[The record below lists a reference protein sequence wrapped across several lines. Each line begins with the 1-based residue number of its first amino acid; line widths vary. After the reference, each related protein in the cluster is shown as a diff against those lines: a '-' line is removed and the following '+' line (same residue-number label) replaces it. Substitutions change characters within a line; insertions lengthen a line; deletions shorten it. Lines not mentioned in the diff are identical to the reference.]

1 MKPLNLDNS
10 PCSPIASN
18 CVIWAGEDIPCINL
32 CKGDT
37 ISDVTFKLATELC
50 TILDYLKVSGY
61 DLSCFNLASCGPNNF
76 QELIQ
81 FLINRICA
89 LENIDPAT
97 VTTTTTTTDTTR
109 SALVTDYLMLAAPCF
124 GGGTVSLVTYV
135 QQIANKICDLITEIS
150 VINASIS
157 SLQTQV
163 TTLQTTVAGL
173 TNYTT
178 PEFEIQCDIGT
189 LVSPATFPINE
200 ILEEFINNVWCPM
213 NVALV
218 GVGGTA
224 GDLTTAVASQCVLST
239 DTALINQY
247 TSPTIMSI
255 QYAGSWVATPT
266 SLADSIRNIWVALC
280 DVRNIELM
288 QYNVTASNDITVTT
302 TVAGALTTYNVGRA
316 PILNYYAE
324 ATTPIQLSS
333 DPGYVDSTYFQPTG
347 YTGLSY
353 TNTSGVSKDFF
364 VRVSYDSDFFV
375 TAPNE
380 AEIRN
385 VVDGGLFKNGVV
397 QLYSSAGETRLV
409 GSMVDSGGNP
419 VNLTSAETLQT
430 VPSTNDTEFQF
441 LTARLPRNVSFFK
454 KVTLANGESVE
465 LKFRSKG
472 TPPSLVGYL
481 LQAQFYIEE
490 IR

>member
-81 FLINRICA
+81 FLIDRICA

-124 GGGTVSLVTYV
+124 GGGTVSLVSYV
-135 QQIANKICDLITEIS
+135 QQIANRICDLITEIS

-157 SLQTQV
+157 SLQTQIN
-163 TTLQTTVAGL
+163 TVAADVAAIVIPPSPSPIIL
-173 TNYTT
+173 TC
-178 PEFEIQCDIGT
+178 PVGT
-189 LVSPATFPINE
+189 LIPPNSYSVDV
-200 ILEEFINNVWCPM
+200 LLDEFINIVWCSFYSTTGSTSDLLNAIGAQVPC
-213 NVALV
+213 VSTTS
-218 GVGGTA
+218 GTMA
-224 GDLTTAVASQCVLST
+224 DRITNPAQTMGAA
-239 DTALINQY
+239 
-247 TSPTIMSI
+247 
-255 QYAGSWVATPT
+255 YAGFTNGAT
-266 SLADSIRNIWVALC
+266 LAESIENLWIALC
-280 DVRNIELM
+280 DLRNIELM

-302 TVAGALTTYNVGRA
+302 TVVGTLTTFDIGRA

-324 ATTPIQLSS
+324 ALTPIQLSS

-385 VVDGGLFKNGVV
+385 IVDGGLFKNGVV